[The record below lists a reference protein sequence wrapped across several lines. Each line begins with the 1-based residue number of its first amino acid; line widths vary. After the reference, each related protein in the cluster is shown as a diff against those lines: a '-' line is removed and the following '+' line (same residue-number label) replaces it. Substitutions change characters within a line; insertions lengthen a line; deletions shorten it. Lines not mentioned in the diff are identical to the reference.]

1 MENLKTNISNCKDI
15 KELERI
21 INGLES
27 DKQLSFKSDFARKL
41 NDALWYDFKDFE
53 SCIKW
58 CLNVCE
64 AYDYYFLPEN
74 KN

>member
-1 MENLKTNISNCKDI
+1 MEDLQKNISECKDI
-15 KELERI
+15 KELETI
-21 INGLES
+21 IKNIES
-27 DKQLSFKSDFARKL
+27 DKQLSFKSDFARKI

-64 AYDYYFLPEN
+64 GYN
-74 KN
+74 K